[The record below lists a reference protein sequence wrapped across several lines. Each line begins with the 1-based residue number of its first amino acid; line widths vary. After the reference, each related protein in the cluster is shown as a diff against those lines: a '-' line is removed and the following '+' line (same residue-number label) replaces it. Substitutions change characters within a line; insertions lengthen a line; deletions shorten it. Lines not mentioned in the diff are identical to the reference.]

1 MNTPRQDIIS
11 TNQQERILIHRIR
24 SLSPDKITEVVDFVD
39 FLTHKNRDRHLL
51 QASNK
56 LAEDVFRKVWDNPE
70 DDEYDKL

>member
-24 SLSPDKITEVVDFVD
+24 TLSPDKITEVEDFVD
-39 FLTHKNRDRHLL
+39 FLTYKNRDHRLL

-70 DDEYDKL
+70 DDEYDNL

>member
-24 SLSPDKITEVVDFVD
+24 TLSPDKITEVVDFVD
-39 FLTHKNRDRHLL
+39 FLTYKNRDRHLL

-70 DDEYDKL
+70 DNEYDNL

>member
-24 SLSPDKITEVVDFVD
+24 TLSPDKITEVVDFVD

>member
-24 SLSPDKITEVVDFVD
+24 TLSPDKITEVVDFVD

-70 DDEYDKL
+70 DDEYDNL

>member
-24 SLSPDKITEVVDFVD
+24 TLSPDKITEVIDFVD
-39 FLTHKNRDRHLL
+39 FLTYKNRDRHFL